1 VVKAIRKLALGFQ
14 LVCMGYLLV
23 VVGLVI
29 SITSVFVLPEATK
42 RGYISIET
50 MKQLATTLPVAMSV
64 CILIGYLMGI
74 AGRYICVQSPEI
86 AGETSA
92 RIRASFAVEVLELIV
107 NMVNLTWLYL
117 IPALVSYGILP
128 ELFLFRQS
136 LVLFFTINIGFFLG
150 IASNLYFVIYARDL
164 ADFVGSDN
172 LSNQSEMARRLFA
185 SILVLVFTAIIM
197 TAAVISFGMLI
208 DRLDIWIV
216 LGTSCCALGLIYVV
230 IAALSILVFVQYLSV
245 LVAMPSVL
253 KAYDGPTDTQNG
265 PSE

>member
-29 SITSVFVLPEATK
+29 SITSVFVLPEAHK
-42 RGYISIET
+42 SGYISIET
-50 MKQLATTLPVAMSV
+50 MKQLVTTLPVAMSA

-86 AGETSA
+86 AVETSA
-92 RIRASFAVEVLELIV
+92 NIRASFAVEVLELIV

-128 ELFLFRQS
+128 ESFLFSQP

-150 IASNLYFVIYARDL
+150 IASDLYFVMYVRDL
-164 ADFVGSDN
+164 AEFVGSDN
-172 LSNQSEMARRLFA
+172 LSNQSEMARRSFA
-185 SILVLVFTAIIM
+185 SILVLVFTVIIM
-197 TAAVISFGMLI
+197 TAVVISYGRLI
-208 DRLDIWIV
+208 EKINIWFV
-216 LGTSCCALGLIYVV
+216 LGACCCAPVLIYVF
-230 IAALSILVFVQYLSV
+230 ISALSIPVFFRYLIV
-245 LVAMPSVL
+245 LVAMPAVL